1 MSSTRNPNRSRDNN
15 IFIGIVVMIIGFGL
29 LIREIDIILLPH
41 WLFSWGTFW
50 ITIGVLVGIRKQ
62 FQSIGWLIPVLFG
75 IFLLVKEIPDMQWIR
90 PYSLPIGIIFVGI
103 FLVFRSALTRSTPAN
118 TDQPYNR
125 AGASTGTPSDEKSQ
139 HVGGDDYLDLTTVFG
154 SIERRVL
161 SKDFRGGQS
170 TVIFGG
176 TELDFTNADINGVVV
191 MDMVQIFGGVEIKVP
206 ANWDVKSEMTAI
218 FGGIE
223 DKRSTT
229 STNREKQ
236 LVLKGTCLFGGVEIR
251 SY

>member
-1 MSSTRNPNRSRDNN
+1 MSKQNPTRSRDNN
-15 IFIGIVVMIIGFGL
+15 ILLGVIVMIIGFGL
-29 LIREIDIILLPH
+29 LLRKIDFILFPH
-41 WLFSWGTFW
+41 WLFSWEVLV
-50 ITIGVLVGIRKQ
+50 IIIGVLVGVRKQ
-62 FQSIGWLIPVLFG
+62 FQGVGWLIIVLVGSF
-75 IFLLVKEIPDMQWIR
+75 FLIDELPGMYWIR
-90 PYSLPIGIIFVGI
+90 QYSLPLGIIIIGI
-103 FLVFRSALTRSTPAN
+103 FLVFRSALTRSSQASTN
-118 TDQPYNR
+118 QPYNR
-125 AGASTGTPSDEKSQ
+125 AGDAAGASTDEKAP
-139 HVGGDDYLDLTTVFG
+139 HTGGDDYLNLTTVFG
-154 SIERRVL
+154 NIEKRVL

-191 MDMVQIFGGVEIKVP
+191 LDMVQVFGGVEIKVP
-206 ANWDVKSEMTAI
+206 ANWDIKSEMTAI

-229 STNREKQ
+229 SINADKQ